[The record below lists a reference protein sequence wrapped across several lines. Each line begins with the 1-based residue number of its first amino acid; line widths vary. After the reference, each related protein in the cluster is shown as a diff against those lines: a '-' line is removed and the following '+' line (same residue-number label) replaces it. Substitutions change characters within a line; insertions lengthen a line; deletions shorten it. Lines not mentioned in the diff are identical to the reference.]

1 MGWGFRSGRLREGGS
16 GEPRPRAA
24 ATGTLAVRRAL
35 APNFQSGAQERRW
48 TLRRW
53 TPCPSS
59 PTHPH
64 PCWPLSALRTRDPAM
79 SASPAATLLPSALN
93 EAHGRRPRGEPGMA
107 AMPLSQPLPWACLYS
122 AATCAQTRRVPSS
135 ESEQKFRAGRA
146 RPQHSLSLAGASTIN
161 KRADAPAPPDP
172 PLHPRQQPARGGGR
186 RGGAAGVIQRPAGGA
201 RCRPSPGLPGTP
213 GACGCGFSLARPCPR
228 SPKVQ
233 ALKGLQ
239 V

>member
-1 MGWGFRSGRLREGGS
+1 MLPAPVKAQSWGRGRLSWTSLLKFQRPGDVRIRLVGWGFRSGRLREGGS

-64 PCWPLSALRTRDPAM
+64 PCWPLPALRTRDPAM
-79 SASPAATLLPSALN
+79 SASPAGTLLPSALN

-122 AATCAQTRRVPSS
+122 AATCAQTRRVPSLL
-135 ESEQKFRAGRA
+135 RASRSFARA
-146 RPQHSLSLAGASTIN
+146 E
-161 KRADAPAPPDP
+161 
-172 PLHPRQQPARGGGR
+172 RG
-186 RGGAAGVIQRPAGGA
+186 
-201 RCRPSPGLPGTP
+201 PSS
-213 GACGCGFSLARPCPR
+213 A
-228 SPKVQ
+228 
-233 ALKGLQ
+233 
-239 V
+239 